1 MGAIYTFT
9 EPQVWAIGGA
19 VLMMLFDMVTGI
31 AQAIFNCSFKSS
43 TMRRGLCHKATLSLI
58 IMLVICIEILSSH
71 IVGLNFGGI
80 TIYVVCGAIIGME
93 FASILENLK
102 QAYPE
107 LADTPIMKIFEHA
120 NVDTDDITKAIADEV
135 AKRG

>member
-9 EPQVWAIGGA
+9 EQQIWAIGGA
-19 VLMMLFDMVTGI
+19 FLMMLIDMVTGI
-31 AQAIFNCSFKSS
+31 AQEIYNRSFKYS

-80 TIYVVCGAIIGME
+80 TVYVVCIAIIGME
-93 FASILENLK
+93 FASILENIK

>member
-19 VLMMLFDMVTGI
+19 FLMMFFDMVTGI
-31 AQAIFNCSFKSS
+31 TQAIFNCSFKSS

>member
-9 EPQVWAIGGA
+9 EPQVWAIVGA
-19 VLMMLFDMVTGI
+19 FLMMLFDMVTGI

-93 FASILENLK
+93 FASILENIK

-120 NVDTDDITKAIADEV
+120 NVDTDEITKAIADEV

>member
-19 VLMMLFDMVTGI
+19 FLMMFFDMVTGI

-43 TMRRGLCHKATLSLI
+43 TMRCGLCHKATLSLI

>member
-19 VLMMLFDMVTGI
+19 FLMMLFDMVTGI
-31 AQAIFNCSFKSS
+31 AQAIFKCSFKSS

>member
-9 EPQVWAIGGA
+9 EQQIWAIGGA
-19 VLMMLFDMVTGI
+19 FLMMLIDMVAGI
-31 AQAIFNCSFKSS
+31 AQAIYNRSFKSS
-43 TMRRGLCHKATLSLI
+43 MMRRGLCHKATLSLI

-80 TIYVVCGAIIGME
+80 TVYVVCIAIIGME
-93 FASILENLK
+93 FASILENIK

>member
-9 EPQVWAIGGA
+9 EQQIWAIGGA
-19 VLMMLFDMVTGI
+19 FLMMLIDMVTGI
-31 AQAIFNCSFKSS
+31 SQAIYNRSFKSS

-80 TIYVVCGAIIGME
+80 TVYVVCIAIIGME
-93 FASILENLK
+93 FASILENIK

>member
-19 VLMMLFDMVTGI
+19 FLMMLFDMVTGI

-71 IVGLNFGGI
+71 IVGLNFDGI
-80 TIYVVCGAIIGME
+80 TIYVVCGAIIVME